1 MLSWK
6 ALMAFALFLHV
17 LYRFLHSNSCISLTG
32 VQLGL
37 LVAG

>member
-6 ALMAFALFLHV
+6 ALMTFATFFISCIE
-17 LYRFLHSNSCISLTG
+17 FLHSNSCISLTG